1 MIQKLTITCKSIDP
15 LCRHGGGGF
24 GHAIAEPSINTTR
37 CRHLSEFNRD
47 MAAAEQN
54 TFERQWRAA
63 VQQTFKLSRH
73 Q

>member
-1 MIQKLTITCKSIDP
+1 M
-15 LCRHGGGGF
+15 
-24 GHAIAEPSINTTR
+24 
-37 CRHLSEFNRD
+37 SEFNRD